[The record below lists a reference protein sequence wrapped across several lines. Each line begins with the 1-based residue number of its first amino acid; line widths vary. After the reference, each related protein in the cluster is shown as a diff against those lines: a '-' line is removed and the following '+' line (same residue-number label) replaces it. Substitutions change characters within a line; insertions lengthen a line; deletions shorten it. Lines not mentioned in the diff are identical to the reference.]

1 MAIKISKKDLMK
13 LAKKSPMFSLLIKS
27 LVGGINRLMND
38 ERTEEEISYT
48 MAKLSPDNNGFYNP
62 KDYLTID
69 KCMVELGFGQNR
81 VGCIKTLKEHKIY
94 NEKFN
99 NVSIGYNRN
108 KVLAL
113 REKLKEEVYNRE
125 CKQALKDKKRIKS

>member
-1 MAIKISKKDLMK
+1 MAFKINQKDLGK
-13 LAKKSPMFSLLIKS
+13 LAKKSPMCSLLIKT
-27 LVGGINRLMND
+27 LIGGVNRLMND
-38 ERTEEEISYT
+38 ECTEAEISYT
-48 MAKLSPDNNGFYNP
+48 MAKLNPSNNGFYNP

-81 VGCIKTLKEHKIY
+81 MACIKALKDNNIY

-113 REKLKEEVYNRE
+113 REKMKDEVYTRE
-125 CKQALKDKKRIKS
+125 RKQALKNKRKNNY